1 MKKINLCFFA
11 LLILFTQVIICDN
24 LIYFFKASYL
34 IGNIIAL
41 IVNIGIFAILIRKKK
56 IKIET
61 NFNKF
66 DLIFIAILLV
76 ITGLTII
83 YPDTFWDSYSY
94 HIYLQQ
100 NPFADKI
107 NLDFFPGRTLTS
119 FVYPIADRIFYM
131 FRTVLGFRLGTLPGY
146 FLIAV
151 MFYQIKKYLNKLIGE
166 KIADKYISMLSILPL
181 GVFIILQ
188 QLGIYYIDNFS
199 VVMLLEILY
208 IVLFEKENIFKEKSR
223 LYYLAYIVGI
233 CVCTKITNAVYV
245 ALPLVYM
252 LIKNIK
258 DIKNIKIYDYLLLI
272 CTFVISM
279 LPYMIDAVVQTGSPV
294 FPYYNSIFKSEY
306 FQEINWLDDRY
317 GPKNLI
323 QFLLWPIYILIEPKK
338 AYEVGNTDLMFAIGY
353 IISFIL
359 IIYEII
365 YKKIMKK
372 QEINKKLLEYAMVLI
387 YLYIVWE
394 KFVIG
399 YTRYAGI
406 IPVLAS
412 IISIY
417 FLISSI
423 KNSKIILILVFFTV
437 ICGSS
442 VAGLY
447 EYTYYGSGQNYLRLF
462 TNIEDENVVT
472 DIKNN
477 IKKNIKKT
485 LLCGK
490 DTQKYDIDG
499 VWGVLYDDSGVP
511 TLLNVDDRIVE
522 LQYGTKTGKTEKT
535 DKLYWN
541 NVLNN
546 DIYMPI
552 YEDKMAGTLAYLNKY
567 SFEIIDIVDTLTNVN
582 FLGKSDYIYIAKVK
596 YDNEKYERNQISML
610 TCTENQ
616 LEVKT
621 SEKTKENK
629 LTFVATI
636 NGRVINKDTDEV
648 VTINI
653 IAQKDGEEKIIDT
666 VTLKSDG
673 KSINYEKDLSNIEYD
688 SIKISLDQEEL
699 KLRRQNHS
707 ITVLN
712 TNIK

>member
-1 MKKINLCFFA
+1 
-11 LLILFTQVIICDN
+11 
-24 LIYFFKASYL
+24 
-34 IGNIIAL
+34 
-41 IVNIGIFAILIRKKK
+41 
-56 IKIET
+56 
-61 NFNKF
+61 
-66 DLIFIAILLV
+66 
-76 ITGLTII
+76 
-83 YPDTFWDSYSY
+83 
-94 HIYLQQ
+94 
-100 NPFADKI
+100 
-107 NLDFFPGRTLTS
+107 
-119 FVYPIADRIFYM
+119 
-131 FRTVLGFRLGTLPGY
+131 
-146 FLIAV
+146 
-151 MFYQIKKYLNKLIGE
+151 
-166 KIADKYISMLSILPL
+166 
-181 GVFIILQ
+181 
-188 QLGIYYIDNFS
+188 
-199 VVMLLEILY
+199 
-208 IVLFEKENIFKEKSR
+208 
-223 LYYLAYIVGI
+223 
-233 CVCTKITNAVYV
+233 
-245 ALPLVYM
+245 M

-294 FPYYNSIFKSEY
+294 FPYYNAIFKSEY

-372 QEINKKLLEYAMVLI
+372 QEINKKLLEYAILLI

-423 KNSKIILILVFFTV
+423 KNNKIIFIILFSTV

-442 VAGLY
+442 AAGLY
-447 EYTYYGSGQNYLRLF
+447 KYTYYGCGQNYLRLF

-522 LQYGTKTGKTEKT
+522 LQYGTKTGKTEKS

-636 NGRVINKDTDEV
+636 NGRVINKDIDEV

-673 KSINYEKDLSNIEYD
+673 KSINYEKDLSNIEYELNKNKFRAKR
-688 SIKISLDQEEL
+688 IKVKKAKS
-699 KLRRQNHS
+699 
-707 ITVLN
+707 
-712 TNIK
+712 